1 MHALSATESQGKQQC
16 LLVTV
21 SNDKADEVPLYS
33 VMKLSLHVNVA
44 SHTENHAL
52 DTQTSSA
59 SSIREDD
66 QMLGNHHRHQT
77 CCLCV

>member
-1 MHALSATESQGKQQC
+1 M
-16 LLVTV
+16 
-21 SNDKADEVPLYS
+21 YS
-33 VMKLSLHVNVA
+33 VMKLSRRVSVA
-44 SHTENHAL
+44 LPMENHAL

-77 CCLCV
+77 RCLCV